1 MATLGRALTVCAAM
15 SFFESACARG
25 GNRKV
30 SLPRPDICSG
40 AAGWPGSCRRALGEG
55 EDVALLQRTAVQST
69 LILLRA
75 QEEECHTAVYPEPCY
90 EAVMWAM
97 QHGINIYPSWY
108 PGLDKTS
115 RFEEFQKLLH
125 DGGHGPLRTGTP
137 NYRECTEPCRA
148 RHAMA
153 NSTAPSST
161 STPSAPSSTSASS
174 STPPSSSSSS
184 ASTTET
190 TAETTIETTTEMTA
204 ITISATTSSPTTET
218 TNEMTTTTISATT
231 SNEEVGHVDPAADS
245 ATASWTSLPDKN
257 CFPGHG
263 ADAIGLD
270 ASVAGAHGLEACEAA
285 CISDQGCTAF
295 VLRAT
300 RTPRRCYLRREL
312 CPAEC
317 LSSPAWITYELV
329 GSLRRE
335 GCAHGHNGTSVVTTD
350 IPAGT
355 TGLAVTSASMSTTW
369 FPTEVA
375 TTAQPSVSSS
385 LPVGTTASDAVA
397 RSTAP
402 PCTSLSSSSTD
413 TTSTTSTTMDST
425 TTDFVASTTEKD
437 AQPVNN
443 FTWRASTDDKVGEGW
458 CQVEVPQADWNLFD
472 SACSGGFRLK
482 VLSYNLFWWNLFGVR
497 GGNGGSAGALIA
509 QSSQTEAYDLMG
521 FQECQNVGLVLRDAG
536 LSDDYTGLQWS
547 DGDIALGLAFH
558 KGRFERLEGST
569 EKVAEDRPEQWY
581 GKRGAQWVRL
591 QDKKSK
597 RVVFIV
603 NHHGP
608 LPVDSGGVCGG
619 DATAYNLLRIFGQ
632 HAEAGDALVLVG
644 DLNAGA
650 GSRTQRALGE
660 RMHRVNSNWVDAI
673 YSSCAGAAV
682 KEEAVLANGGSDHN
696 ALFATL
702 EF

>member
-1 MATLGRALTVCAAM
+1 MATLGRALTVCAAL
-15 SFFESACARG
+15 SFFESACARDS
-25 GNRKV
+25 NTKV

-55 EDVALLQRTAVQST
+55 KDAALLQRTAVQST
-69 LILLRA
+69 LIPSRA
-75 QEEECHTAVYPEPCY
+75 QEEECHTAVSPEPCY

-115 RFEEFQKLLH
+115 KFEEFQKLLH
-125 DGGHGPLRTGTP
+125 DGGHGPSRTGAP
-137 NYRECTEPCRA
+137 NYRECTKPCRA
-148 RHAMA
+148 
-153 NSTAPSST
+153 
-161 STPSAPSSTSASS
+161 
-174 STPPSSSSSS
+174 
-184 ASTTET
+184 
-190 TAETTIETTTEMTA
+190 I
-204 ITISATTSSPTTET
+204 
-218 TNEMTTTTISATT
+218 
-231 SNEEVGHVDPAADS
+231 
-245 ATASWTSLPDKN
+245 
-257 CFPGHG
+257 
-263 ADAIGLD
+263 
-270 ASVAGAHGLEACEAA
+270 
-285 CISDQGCTAF
+285 
-295 VLRAT
+295 
-300 RTPRRCYLRREL
+300 
-312 CPAEC
+312 
-317 LSSPAWITYELV
+317 
-329 GSLRRE
+329 
-335 GCAHGHNGTSVVTTD
+335 
-350 IPAGT
+350 
-355 TGLAVTSASMSTTW
+355 
-369 FPTEVA
+369 
-375 TTAQPSVSSS
+375 
-385 LPVGTTASDAVA
+385 DAVA
-397 RSTAP
+397 TSTAP
-402 PCTSLSSSSTD
+402 PFTSLSSSSTD
-413 TTSTTSTTMDST
+413 TTSTTSAMDST
-425 TTDFVASTTEKD
+425 TTDSVASTTEPYT
-437 AQPVNN
+437 QPVNN
-443 FTWRASTDDKVGEGW
+443 FTWRASTDKVGEGW
-458 CQVEVPQADWNLFD
+458 CQVEVPQADWNLFG
-472 SACSGGFRLK
+472 SSCSGGFRLK

>member
-1 MATLGRALTVCAAM
+1 
-15 SFFESACARG
+15 
-25 GNRKV
+25 
-30 SLPRPDICSG
+30 
-40 AAGWPGSCRRALGEG
+40 
-55 EDVALLQRTAVQST
+55 
-69 LILLRA
+69 
-75 QEEECHTAVYPEPCY
+75 
-90 EAVMWAM
+90 
-97 QHGINIYPSWY
+97 
-108 PGLDKTS
+108 
-115 RFEEFQKLLH
+115 
-125 DGGHGPLRTGTP
+125 
-137 NYRECTEPCRA
+137 
-148 RHAMA
+148 
-153 NSTAPSST
+153 
-161 STPSAPSSTSASS
+161 
-174 STPPSSSSSS
+174 
-184 ASTTET
+184 
-190 TAETTIETTTEMTA
+190 
-204 ITISATTSSPTTET
+204 
-218 TNEMTTTTISATT
+218 
-231 SNEEVGHVDPAADS
+231 
-245 ATASWTSLPDKN
+245 
-257 CFPGHG
+257 
-263 ADAIGLD
+263 
-270 ASVAGAHGLEACEAA
+270 
-285 CISDQGCTAF
+285 
-295 VLRAT
+295 
-300 RTPRRCYLRREL
+300 
-312 CPAEC
+312 
-317 LSSPAWITYELV
+317 
-329 GSLRRE
+329 
-335 GCAHGHNGTSVVTTD
+335 
-350 IPAGT
+350 
-355 TGLAVTSASMSTTW
+355 
-369 FPTEVA
+369 
-375 TTAQPSVSSS
+375 
-385 LPVGTTASDAVA
+385 
-397 RSTAP
+397 
-402 PCTSLSSSSTD
+402 
-413 TTSTTSTTMDST
+413 
-425 TTDFVASTTEKD
+425 
-437 AQPVNN
+437 
-443 FTWRASTDDKVGEGW
+443 
-458 CQVEVPQADWNLFD
+458 
-472 SACSGGFRLK
+472 LK

-632 HAEAGDALVLVG
+632 HAQAGDALVLVG